1 MNVEGIQELVNY
13 IEANLRSSKTAGLN
27 FVDSRNYSSRLTNK
41 QNHVIFGRRGSGKTS
56 LLNSII
62 ENKSIFNIFINLE
75 DFKDITFPNILL
87 YILMTTFNE
96 LLKEINSKFPWFKF
110 SKKANKLKKEIK
122 FISKEFKK
130 YLDEPDEE
138 TQNINTVESDGLSY
152 NAGFK
157 MDQANVGTKCN
168 KDFSQ
173 EIRRKISKKKID
185 FIRIQ
190 LTNYKNLIINISDLF
205 TLPIFLILDDFYF
218 VDKTIQPEL
227 VDYFHRLT
235 KSTNLYLKLATI
247 KHRSKLYKRDNKKYI
262 GTELGHDIFDID
274 IDYTLDD
281 FDQLQTFM
289 KQLLDNAI
297 QNSKCNIIF
306 EQLFTGDGFSQLC
319 LASGG
324 VPRDLL
330 FLFVNLA
337 NNINT
342 QNKIGK
348 IQVNEAAI
356 SNLADK
362 LDSLKKDSKDD
373 ESILE
378 NYLYVI
384 KSLVYNSNKTNAFL
398 IAKDDFDKHHYF
410 KQIIR
415 ELIDLRLIHLVE
427 QNTSKAPSDGR
438 RYEAFILDICL
449 YDNSRPLNFR
459 QIQPGQRDE
468 KSRRDKLRASPVIEF
483 SKIKSF
489 IYDNGSLQ
497 TSNKFSDKEVTKQM
511 TLSFE

>member
-1 MNVEGIQELVNY
+1 MKVEGIQKLVNY
-13 IEANLRSSKTAGLN
+13 IEANLRSSTTAGLK
-27 FVDSRNYSSRLTNK
+27 FVDSRNFSSRLANT

-62 ENKSIFNIFINLE
+62 ENKSIINIFINLE

-87 YILMTTFNE
+87 YILMTTFNK
-96 LLKEINSKFPWFKF
+96 LRKEIDNTFPWYKF
-110 SKKANKLKKEIK
+110 SKKANKVKKEIK
-122 FISKEFKK
+122 SICKEFKN
-130 YLDEPDEE
+130 YLEEPDEE
-138 TQNINTVESDGLSY
+138 IQDINTLEFDRLSY
-152 NAGFK
+152 YAGLK
-157 MDQANVGTKCN
+157 IKEANVGTKGS

-173 EIRRKISKKKID
+173 EIKRKILKKKID

-190 LTNYKNLIINISDLF
+190 LTNYKNLIIKISDLF
-205 TLPIFLILDDFYF
+205 ALPIFLILDDFYF
-218 VDKTIQPEL
+218 VDKSIQPEL

-247 KHRSKLYKRDNKKYI
+247 KYRSKLYKRDNNNYI

-281 FDQLQTFM
+281 FEQLTIFM

-297 QNSKCNIIF
+297 LNSRCHIKF
-306 EQLFTGDGFSQLC
+306 DQLFTGDGFSQLC

-324 VPRDLL
+324 VPRDFL

-342 QNKIGK
+342 SDKIGK
-348 IQVNEAAI
+348 IQVNEVAI

-378 NYLYVI
+378 NYLYII
-384 KSLVYNSNKTNAFL
+384 KSIVYNSNKTNAFL
-398 IAKDDFDKHHYF
+398 IAKEDFDKHHYF

-438 RYEAFILDICL
+438 RYEAFIIDICL
-449 YDNSRPLNFR
+449 YDNSRPLHFK
-459 QIQPGQRDE
+459 QIQPNQRDE

-489 IYDNGSLQ
+489 SYDNGSLQ
-497 TSNKFSDKEVTKQM
+497 TTSKFTDKEVTKQM
-511 TLSFE
+511 KLSFE